1 MKEEKTTRTM
11 ETETTSK
18 NEGVVSLLK
27 TILKRSIEVPHD
39 VLELAKGLKMLA
51 DDVKDL
57 SSVVSTMSQV
67 MYQQGIAIKEIYTAQ
82 SIIMKKMKGDIE
94 SNIFPDIDKNK
105 EEKPN

>member
-1 MKEEKTTRTM
+1 MKEEKTART
-11 ETETTSK
+11 TGVETTSK

-51 DDVKDL
+51 DEVKDL
-57 SSVVSTMSQV
+57 SNVISAMSQV
-67 MYQQGIAIKEIYTAQ
+67 MYQQGIAIKELYTAQ
-82 SIIMKKMKGDIE
+82 SVIMKRMKTDVE
-94 SNIFPDIDKNK
+94 SSTFPDVSKNK

>member
-39 VLELAKGLKMLA
+39 VLELAKGLKVLA

-57 SSVVSTMSQV
+57 SNVVSTMSQV

-82 SIIMKKMKGDIE
+82 SVIMKRMKGDIE
-94 SNIFPDIDKNK
+94 SNAFPDIDKNK